1 MYYVYVLKMNN
12 NQAYIGFTTNLKK
25 RIREHKTGKV
35 FTTRKYLPVRL
46 VYYECY
52 LSEDDAKKREKM
64 LKRYGSTWSHL
75 MKRITK
81 SFKS

>member
-1 MYYVYVLKMNN
+1 MQYVYVLKMSN
-12 NQAYIGFTTNLKK
+12 NQIYIGSTSDLKK
-25 RIREHKTGKV
+25 RIQEHKTGKV

-52 LSEDDAKKREKM
+52 LSENDAKRREKM

-75 MKRITK
+75 LKRIAESLK
-81 SFKS
+81 L